1 MKGKVSHL
9 LGTEIDQKKITQFI
23 RYLSSLE
30 LLFLLM
36 HFAVK
41 REKKGRVRPWGTR
54 FTLLWRHRT
63 QHYWA
68 LFEKE
73 SKMAPETR
81 ETMQS
86 SQFPEQKK
94 RWGEGG
100 ERHPQGE
107 EEVMESME
115 QKYRPRKEGQVS
127 EREGSLR
134 KGCNQIL
141 DSV

>member
-1 MKGKVSHL
+1 MLLKERRRGGLDPGAHGSHSY
-9 LGTEIDQKKITQFI
+9 GDTGHSIQ
-23 RYLSSLE
+23 
-30 LLFLLM
+30 
-36 HFAVK
+36 
-41 REKKGRVRPWGTR
+41 
-54 FTLLWRHRT
+54 
-63 QHYWA
+63 

-100 ERHPQGE
+100 ERHLQGE

-127 EREGSLR
+127 EREGSPR